1 MWWTIKVAVIGT
13 VLLWVALSLSGYG
26 FLINQEKVEA
36 PPAHF
41 ECTYFA
47 GTGTFRAQFLYSEIG
62 LIGRAACPRWRE
74 I

>member
-1 MWWTIKVAVIGT
+1 MGWIVKVGIIGAG
-13 VLLWVALSLSGYG
+13 LLWGALCLSGYG
-26 FLINQEKVEA
+26 FLIDQTKVEA

-41 ECTYFA
+41 ECTYFT